1 MHAETA
7 YYISRAQVAEIARR
21 AELAGAQQR
30 ALRERPERGST
41 AKRTKRFRLI

>member
-21 AELAGAQQR
+21 AEVAEAQER
-30 ALRERPERGST
+30 ALRERPERGT
-41 AKRTKRFRLI
+41 ARRTKRFRLI